1 MSIISSGG
9 ESWEYIEHEE
19 DDDDG
24 ISAVTDHDLDPKP
37 YSEVVKDS
45 SAGEGQQKGIENTP

>member
-1 MSIISSGG
+1 MSVISSGG

-24 ISAVTDHDLDPKP
+24 ISVVTDHDLGPKP

-45 SAGEGQQKGIENTP
+45 SAEGGQRKDSENTP

>member
-19 DDDDG
+19 DEDGG
-24 ISAVTDHDLDPKP
+24 ISVVTDHDLDPKP
-37 YSEVVKDS
+37 YSEVVKDC
-45 SAGEGQQKGIENTP
+45 SAEGGQRKNIENTP